1 MTADEEYV
9 VADGEQSVST
19 RNLRPTHL
27 EHDAVSGGEGTQ
39 ARSPQVVAL
48 AG

>member
-1 MTADEEYV
+1 MTADEVYV
-9 VADGEQSVST
+9 VADGAQFVSA

-27 EHDAVSGGEGTQ
+27 EHDAVSVGEGTQ
-39 ARSPQVVAL
+39 ARSPQLVAL